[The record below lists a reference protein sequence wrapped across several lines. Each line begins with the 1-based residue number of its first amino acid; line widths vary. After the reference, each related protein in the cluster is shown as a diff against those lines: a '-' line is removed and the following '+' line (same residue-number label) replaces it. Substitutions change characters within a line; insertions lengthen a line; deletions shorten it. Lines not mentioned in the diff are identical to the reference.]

1 MNWIEIYN
9 RLFEIINQSDPNY
22 YSGPRFISIA
32 KEFNPYFPDYNL
44 YIDERRR
51 TRKSTS
57 RKDFFRD
64 ILLNFPEEVRVRFV
78 KRILQDTR
86 EYNTAKCTE
95 LSALLEGKAKGPAVS
110 IPQHVWN
117 ADRLNEYLEDID
129 TSITQGNHQRAIS
142 LSYTCLEGF
151 FKAFIEHNIPDKRSL
166 TELIAM
172 SREIQNYLK
181 GIVTAYPDEALKLLN
196 HITHAVDKTRNSF
209 SESHFGEEAEKWL
222 STFVRDCMNSAIR
235 LLLSFM

>member
-9 RLFEIINQSDPNY
+9 RLFEIINESGPNY
-22 YSGPRFISIA
+22 YSGPRFISIV
-32 KEFNPYFPDYNL
+32 KDFNPYFPDYTQ

-51 TRKSTS
+51 TGKSTS
-57 RKDFFRD
+57 RKDFFRN
-64 ILLNFPEEVRVRFV
+64 ILFDFGEDVRVRFV
-78 KRILQDTR
+78 KRILQDAL
-86 EYNTAKCTE
+86 EYNIAKCTE
-95 LSALLEGKAKGPAVS
+95 LGALLEGKAKGPAVS
-110 IPQHVWN
+110 IPEHVWN
-117 ADRLNEYLEDID
+117 ADRLNEYLENID

-151 FKAFIEHNIPDKRSL
+151 FKAFIEHKIPDKRGL

-172 SREIQNYLK
+172 SREIQSYLK
-181 GIVTAYPDEALKLLN
+181 TVVQAYPDEAMKLLN

-222 STFVRDCMNSAIR
+222 STFVRDCVNSAIR
-235 LLLSFM
+235 LVLSFM

>member
-9 RLFEIINQSDPNY
+9 RLFEIINESGPNY

-32 KEFNPYFPDYNL
+32 KEFDTYFPDYTQ
-44 YIDERRR
+44 YIEGRRR
-51 TRKSTS
+51 SRESTS

-64 ILLNFPEEVRVRFV
+64 ILLGFAEGVRIRFV
-78 KRILQDTR
+78 IRILQDAR
-86 EYNTAKCTE
+86 EYNISKCSE
-95 LSALLEGKAKGPAVS
+95 LSMLLEGGAKGPAVS
-110 IPQHVWN
+110 IPEHVWN

-151 FKAFIEHNIPDKRSL
+151 FKAFIAYNIPDKRSL

-172 SREIQNYLK
+172 SREIQSHLK
-181 GIVTAYPDEALKLLN
+181 SIVQAYPDEALKLLN
-196 HITHAVDKTRNSF
+196 HITHAVDKTRNNF

-222 STFVRDCMNSAIR
+222 STFVRDCVNSAIR